1 MIFDVAMTLPTGLP
15 RFPGAFTGG
24 VAILTACQSAVVF
37 RVYPQGGEPVESK
50 SYAILRV
57 KAAVKTDQSANQQPR
72 LKMPLEI
79 TLHRSPFPRFVSSR
93 RFEMATI

>member
-50 SYAILRV
+50 RLCTTHRGSLRTQ
-57 KAAVKTDQSANQQPR
+57 K
-72 LKMPLEI
+72 
-79 TLHRSPFPRFVSSR
+79 
-93 RFEMATI
+93 

>member
-50 SYAILRV
+50 RQYYAKSRIGISVFRLF
-57 KAAVKTDQSANQQPR
+57 SAG
-72 LKMPLEI
+72 
-79 TLHRSPFPRFVSSR
+79 
-93 RFEMATI
+93 